1 MPWAHLLKH
10 SATRVQLR
18 ATEAHP
24 RKQDHMA
31 WPEDL
36 DRVLITEQ
44 QLTAKVSELA
54 QQLRADYAGKNP
66 ALIGVLT
73 GSFVFMADLIRR
85 LDFDLT
91 VDFMAVSSYEDATV
105 SSGKVRMTK
114 DCSHDIAGRHV
125 IIVEDIIDT
134 GYTLQHI
141 CNILKHRKPASLKLC
156 CLLDK
161 PSRRRAQIGPDYV
174 GFEIPDEFVVGYG
187 LDFAEQHRNLPYV
200 AVLKKEAWQS

>member
-1 MPWAHLLKH
+1 
-10 SATRVQLR
+10 
-18 ATEAHP
+18 
-24 RKQDHMA
+24 MA

-54 QQLRADYAGKNP
+54 QQVGADYAGKNP
-66 ALIGVLT
+66 ALIGILT
-73 GSFVFMADLIRR
+73 GAFVFMADLMRQ

-91 VDFMAVSSYEDATV
+91 VDFIAVSSYEDATI

-125 IIVEDIIDT
+125 LIVEDIMDT
-134 GYTLQHI
+134 GFTLEHI
-141 CNILKHRKPASLKLC
+141 CRIFKHRKPASLQVC

-161 PSRRRAQIGPDYV
+161 PSRRRAQISPEYV

-187 LDFAEQHRNLPYV
+187 LDFAEKYRNLPYV
-200 AVLKKEAWQS
+200 GVLKKEACQA

>member
-1 MPWAHLLKH
+1 M
-10 SATRVQLR
+10 T
-18 ATEAHP
+18 
-24 RKQDHMA
+24 

-44 QLTAKVSELA
+44 QLAAKVGELA
-54 QQLRADYAGKNP
+54 QQVRADYAGRKP
-66 ALIGVLT
+66 ALIGILT

-91 VDFMAVSSYEDATV
+91 VDFIAVSSYEDATV

-125 IIVEDIIDT
+125 LIIEDIIDT
-134 GYTLQHI
+134 GFTLEHI
-141 CNILKHRKPASLKLC
+141 CEVFRHRKPASLKLC

-161 PSRRRAQIGPDYV
+161 PSRRRAQISPDYV

-187 LDFAEQHRNLPYV
+187 LDFAEKYRHLPYV
-200 AVLKKEAWQS
+200 GVLKKEAYQA